1 MHKMIKQAIWAT
13 AFLYATAAASDI
25 APDGSAIISQP
36 MMARMAAAD
45 VVFLGEIHDNALHH
59 QGQAMIITAL
69 KPEAVVF
76 EMLSSTQAA
85 LVNEIGTEN
94 LGTLGQRI
102 GWEAAGWP
110 DFNIYAPIFAALD
123 TAQVVGA
130 AAPRETIRAAFAG
143 GAAAVFGAGA
153 AGFGLTQAVPQP
165 QLERRMQMQFDA
177 HCAAMPMDM
186 MGGMVEAQRLRDAY
200 FADASL
206 KALTTY
212 GAPIVVIVG
221 NGHARRDWGVP
232 AMIALAATDVTTIA
246 VGFVEVPSLDD
257 DPRFDITLAT
267 ARALRGDPCDAF
279 R

>member
-36 MMARMAAAD
+36 MIARMAAAD

-59 QGQAMIITAL
+59 QGQAKIIAAL
-69 KPEAVVF
+69 KPEVVVF

-94 LGTLGQRI
+94 LDTLGQRI

-123 TAQVVGA
+123 TAQVV
-130 AAPRETIRAAFAG
+130 

-206 KALTTY
+206 KALKTY